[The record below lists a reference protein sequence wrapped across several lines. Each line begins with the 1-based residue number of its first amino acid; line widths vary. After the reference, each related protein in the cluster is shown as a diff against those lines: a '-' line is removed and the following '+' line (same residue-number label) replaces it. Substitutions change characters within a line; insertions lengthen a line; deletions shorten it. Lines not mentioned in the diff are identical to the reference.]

1 MATTL
6 SWDELGEGIGRAG
19 TVLRANA
26 ASSGLDAP
34 VPTAPEWTVRDLVA
48 HQGRVHR
55 WAVAVLDGRAQLA
68 DSGDFAPT
76 EDEAAD
82 LLEWFDDGWAL
93 LLHTLGGAPEDLD
106 VPFFLRTGDSP
117 RVGWA
122 RRQAHETS
130 IHAVDALAARLGRTP
145 AAVETWLQPMF
156 AADGVDELLMGFA
169 PRRSTGLRNDEPITV
184 EVSTTDTGGVWSL
197 DIGPEG
203 TRPRAEPSPDAE
215 VRLSGPA
222 VELYLALWNRGDSNR
237 AGQIDDPQNFLPSWA
252 ERVRI

>member
-1 MATTL
+1 M
-6 SWDELGEGIGRAG
+6 
-19 TVLRANA
+19 
-26 ASSGLDAP
+26 
-34 VPTAPEWTVRDLVA
+34 A

-55 WAVAVLDGRAQLA
+55 WTVAVLEGRAGLA
-68 DSGDFAPT
+68 DGGDFAPA

-93 LLHTLGGAPEDLD
+93 LLHTLGGAPADLD

-117 RVGWA
+117 RTGWA

-145 AAVETWLQPMF
+145 VATETWLTPAF

-169 PRRSTGLRNDEPITV
+169 PRRSTGLRLDEPTTV
-184 EVSTTDTGGVWSL
+184 EVRGVDTGDVWSL
-197 DIGPEG
+197 DIGPER
-203 TRPRAEPSPDAE
+203 TLPRAEPTPDAE

-222 VELYLALWNRGDSNR
+222 VEPYLALWNRG
-237 AGQIDDPQNFLPSWA
+237 GQIEEPQNFLPTWA
-252 ERVRI
+252 ERVQI